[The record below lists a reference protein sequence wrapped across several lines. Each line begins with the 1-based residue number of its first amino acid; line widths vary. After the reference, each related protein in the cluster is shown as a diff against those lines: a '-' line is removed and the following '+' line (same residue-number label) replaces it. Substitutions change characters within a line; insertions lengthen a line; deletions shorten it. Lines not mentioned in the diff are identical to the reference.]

1 MSLSTPRTGILAGSK
16 DAVPATGEVL
26 GLEDK
31 GTFGH
36 WRRKKKPPQAYAGAV
51 FKVRDYQP
59 WTGALTGAT
68 LRAGN
73 FSLIRADLPLRSR
86 K

>member
-1 MSLSTPRTGILAGSK
+1 VRGSILI
-16 DAVPATGEVL
+16 AVMVMTEKQGE
-26 GLEDK
+26 
-31 GTFGH
+31 
-36 WRRKKKPPQAYAGAV
+36 KKPPQLTEAV
-51 FKVRDYQP
+51 LWGCLLADQAAVV
-59 WTGALTGAT
+59 AAT

>member
-1 MSLSTPRTGILAGSK
+1 MVMTEK
-16 DAVPATGEVL
+16 QGE
-26 GLEDK
+26 
-31 GTFGH
+31 
-36 WRRKKKPPQAYAGAV
+36 KKPPQLTEAV
-51 FKVRDYQP
+51 FVGCSLADQ
-59 WTGALTGAT
+59 AAVVAAT